1 MAKKT
6 AKMEEM
12 KEGEKTMMDGQ
23 QSYNKLY
30 KHLGPHANNNKDVR
44 RQLQEEVDLYTDNQL
59 GVSMATNMMPGY
71 TLTKHNQISSFKDQ
85 YQGKVEEPVDK
96 IYFRQ
101 KDEINQFAEAKS
113 KALIILRTGK
123 NVAPVADPAKK

>member
-1 MAKKT
+1 
-6 AKMEEM
+6 MEES
-12 KEGEKTMMDGQ
+12 KEGETLKNTGEQ
-23 QSYNKLY
+23 VIYNKLY
-30 KHLGPHANNNKDVR
+30 KHLGPHANNNKDIR

-59 GVSMATNMMPGY
+59 GVSLTQNFTPGY
-71 TLTKHNQISSFKDQ
+71 TLTKHNQISSFKDHF
-85 YQGKVEEPVDK
+85 QGKVEEPVDK

-123 NVAPVADPAKK
+123 NVAPVADPTKK

>member
-1 MAKKT
+1 MKA
-6 AKMEEM
+6 EEQ
-12 KEGEKTMMDGQ
+12 KEGETGQVTDGK
-23 QSYNKLY
+23 SYNKLY
-30 KHLGPHANNNKDVR
+30 KHLGPHANNNKDIR

-59 GVSMATNMMPGY
+59 GTSMAANMLPGY
-71 TLTKHNQISSFKDQ
+71 TLTKHNQISSFKDTF
-85 YQGKVEEPVDK
+85 QGKVEEPVDK